1 MHTFLC
7 TVCNYNES
15 HSIHPGMLGNS
26 YWRLPELTHELGL
39 AHAFT
44 EITSDRRL
52 HRPLIR
58 RVCVHNSGGRGGG
71 RGSAGRDGYSRGT
84 EAAGGAAGR
93 DRGSEGEV
101 GTACGRAARGRTSR
115 VRGQERETG
124 SFAGGGKNT
133 ERAGAQS
140 ARTGRQQQ
148 RSEQSDR

>member
-58 RVCVHNSGGRGGG
+58 RVCVHNSGEISPADAFGCRPHRYMPHIFTNEQAETSFGPEQLISPTCPRGHC
-71 RGSAGRDGYSRGT
+71 R
-84 EAAGGAAGR
+84 
-93 DRGSEGEV
+93 
-101 GTACGRAARGRTSR
+101 
-115 VRGQERETG
+115 
-124 SFAGGGKNT
+124 
-133 ERAGAQS
+133 
-140 ARTGRQQQ
+140 
-148 RSEQSDR
+148 

>member
-58 RVCVHNSGGRGGG
+58 RVCVHNSGRTV
-71 RGSAGRDGYSRGT
+71 SI
-84 EAAGGAAGR
+84 AAAPIHT
-93 DRGSEGEV
+93 V
-101 GTACGRAARGRTSR
+101 AC
-115 VRGQERETG
+115 VNQETPRWLLLVETIVAINEKAVA
-124 SFAGGGKNT
+124 SPLV
-133 ERAGAQS
+133 
-140 ARTGRQQQ
+140 
-148 RSEQSDR
+148 